1 MVSFLSLLKFMHAH
15 FILMNSQLLNNFTI
29 FDKFSQSFFFK
40 LNLSILVSWFLIK
53 IALNNNLYSIVLVN
67 TQLMV
72 LFLQLMISPFII
84 LKLELLYYLFI
95 INWLS
100 NYFLCQLN
108 TLRPISYFWTILFW
122 NQTKVRGKLLK
133 SGLII
138 CVARHCEWYWLD
150 L

>member
-108 TLRPISYFWTILFW
+108 TLRPISYFLTRFFW

>member
-133 SGLII
+133 YGLII
-138 CVARHCEWYWLD
+138 CVSRHCEWYWLD